1 MRDILYL
8 LEQLNES
15 TGLAGS
21 KSGDVFRN
29 LQGDEIVFDEIQFY
43 PKQGRYEPEQLDQ
56 VVQQIEQDLGN
67 IDWQNN
73 KSNRSGGI
81 GIAKFTSD
89 RGPIYIGRYLESIKP
104 NVTDNYI
111 SNTIGEYRF
120 VGDAKKAGTGEA
132 SKTESKLSPQDLLG
146 DRIDLTVA
154 DVMNQLAMS
163 MGTDNPLYAIA
174 HRLATGAPLPITFPT
189 PEGYS
194 FTAFRDYFCEIL
206 QPIALQ
212 KGQYKGNAG
221 EAAAKFLGGSFENT
235 LITFDESKTA
245 GLSDSI
251 LTNAEGQYVKIS
263 TKGGKGATA
272 STKNLIDTIDEL
284 KVTKE
289 GKKLLVKYKNMV
301 DMLVDIKAAGQ
312 AGAPLMLGVRY
323 GIIDEKEA
331 KIIEELKGLGP
342 INLDHLNT
350 MGLSKN
356 LQKLASNR
364 GTTNPESVNLYY
376 HLIAA
381 VAHAAADAVNKKTN
395 FSQAAADILNNGAL
409 VQVYTKAKENED
421 TWTLGEFDTIY
432 PGTTIKGV
440 YLSAS
445 KTYYSKGIKGG
456 YTFKID
462 KGAGVPEE
470 EDDEETGEESAVGR
484 DKRTPDLATSAKQ
497 IVSGQKKDKES
508 GSREKRK
515 K

>member
-1 MRDILYL
+1 MRDILDL

-15 TGLAGS
+15 TGLAGR
-21 KSGDVFRN
+21 KPGDVFRN
-29 LQGDEIVFDEIQFY
+29 LQGDEIIFNEIQFY
-43 PKQGRYEPEQLDQ
+43 PKQGKYEPEQLDQ
-56 VVQQIEQDLGN
+56 VVQQVEQDLGN

-73 KSNRSGGI
+73 KSKRSGGI

-89 RGPIYIGRYLESIKP
+89 KGPIYIGRYLESIKP

-111 SNTIGEYRF
+111 SNTIGEYKF
-120 VGDAKKAGTGEA
+120 GGKAAEKMQSG
-132 SKTESKLSPQDLLG
+132 LSPQDLIG
-146 DRIDLTVA
+146 DMSDLSIP
-154 DVMNQLAMS
+154 DIMNQLAMS
-163 MGTDNPLYAIA
+163 LGTDNPLYAVA

-212 KGQYKGNAG
+212 KGQFTGNAG

-251 LTNAEGQYVKIS
+251 LTNSAGQYIKLS

-272 STKNLIDTIDEL
+272 STKNLISTIEEMKL
-284 KVTKE
+284 TKE
-289 GKKLLVKYKNMV
+289 GKKLLVKYKDIV
-301 DMLVDIKAAGQ
+301 DMLINIKEAGQ
-312 AGAPLMLGVRY
+312 AGAPLMLGIKFN
-323 GIIDEKEA
+323 IIDEREA
-331 KIIEELKGLGP
+331 KTIEGLKGLGP
-342 INLDHLNT
+342 VNLDHLNT
-350 MGLSKN
+350 MGLTKN
-356 LQKLASNR
+356 LQKLAATR
-364 GTTNPESVNLYY
+364 GTDTPESVNLYY

-381 VAHAAADAVNKKTN
+381 VAHAAAEAVNKKTN
-395 FSQAAADILNNGAL
+395 FSKAAADILNNGAL
-409 VQVYTKAKENED
+409 IQMYTKAKENKD
-421 TWTLGEFDTIY
+421 SWTLGEFDTIY

-445 KTYYSKGIKGG
+445 KTYYSTNIKGG

-462 KGAGVPEE
+462 KGAGVPE
-470 EDDEETGEESAVGR
+470 DDEEAGEKSGVGR
-484 DKRTPDLATSAKQ
+484 GKRTPDLATSAKQ
-497 IVSGQKKDKES
+497 IVGGPKKEKES